1 MSSIEILSY
10 WCYIEIQLTIT
21 IKLYEIMVMLQWVLN
36 SFRWWVRSF
45 KSEKTINLCGIFSW
59 RIPFFIE
66 LKSYKSKCHTQYSIS
81 EGKWHIID
89 IKLESYGISRR
100 LL

>member
-1 MSSIEILSY
+1 MVLDLELEYSDRRKLSNI
-10 WCYIEIQLTIT
+10 CD
-21 IKLYEIMVMLQWVLN
+21 
-36 SFRWWVRSF
+36 
-45 KSEKTINLCGIFSW
+45 IFSW
-59 RIPFFIE
+59 RIPFFIW